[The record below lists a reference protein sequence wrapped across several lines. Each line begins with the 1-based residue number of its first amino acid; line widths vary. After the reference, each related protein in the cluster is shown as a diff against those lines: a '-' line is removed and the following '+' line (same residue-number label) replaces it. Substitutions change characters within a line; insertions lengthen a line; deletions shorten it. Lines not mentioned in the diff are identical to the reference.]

1 MIGTKGEI
9 KQIKVMLEST
19 KIWNF
24 Y

>member
-9 KQIKVMLEST
+9 KENKVMREST